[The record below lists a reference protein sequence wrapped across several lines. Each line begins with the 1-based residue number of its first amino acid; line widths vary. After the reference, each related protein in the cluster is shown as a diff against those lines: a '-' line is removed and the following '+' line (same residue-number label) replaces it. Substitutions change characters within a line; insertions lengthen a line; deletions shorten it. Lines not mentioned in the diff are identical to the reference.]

1 MGLHRSI
8 IAITTLVLASTP
20 SLAESCS
27 TMRGTCIASYSGA
40 DQAGGIKKCTDAANV
55 CVASCKK
62 GQKYFVGPFNG
73 ALHPVDTCS

>member
-8 IAITTLVLASTP
+8 IAVTTLVLASTP

-27 TMRGTCIASYSGA
+27 TMRGACIASYSGM

-73 ALHPVDTCS
+73 TSG